1 MIITVHFHGI
11 LADWVGV
18 PSANFELPADATLA
32 DLVQAIGG
40 RYRSNMP
47 EQLWDD
53 KTDSFKKQVRARGT
67 TTVYND
73 LDMALEKGEDITF
86 MLMIAGG

>member
-1 MIITVHFHGI
+1 MMITAHFHGI
-11 LADWVGV
+11 LTEWVGV
-18 PSANFELPADATLA
+18 PSANFDLPAGATYA
-32 DLVQAIGG
+32 DLMQAIGG

-53 KTDSFKKQVRARGT
+53 NTDSFKKQVRAQGAAK
-67 TTVYND
+67 VYKD
-73 LDMALEKGEDITF
+73 LAMPLEKEEDITF

>member
-1 MIITVHFHGI
+1 MIITTHFHGI

-18 PSANFELPADATLA
+18 SSADFDLPENATLA
-32 DLVQAIGG
+32 VLMQAIGD

-53 KTDSFKKQVRARGT
+53 QTDRFKKQVRAQGAV
-67 TTVYND
+67 TVYND
-73 LDMALEKGEDITF
+73 LDMPLEKGEDITF

>member
-1 MIITVHFHGI
+1 MMITAHFQGI

-18 PSANFELPADATLA
+18 PSADFNLPAGATLA
-32 DLVQAIGG
+32 ELMQAIGG

-53 KTDSFKKQVRARGT
+53 KTDRFKKQVRAQGAA
-67 TTVYND
+67 TVYND
-73 LDMALEKGEDITF
+73 LNMPLENGEDITF

>member
-1 MIITVHFHGI
+1 MMITAHFHGI

-18 PSANFELPADATLA
+18 SSADFDLPAGATLA
-32 DLVQAIGG
+32 DLMQAIGG
-40 RYRSNMP
+40 RYRRNMP
-47 EQLWDD
+47 GQLWDD
-53 KTDSFKKQVRARGT
+53 KTDSFKKQVRAQGA

-73 LDMALEKGEDITF
+73 VDMPLEKGDEITF

>member
-1 MIITVHFHGI
+1 MIITAHFHGI

-18 PSANFELPADATLA
+18 PSADFDLPAGATLA
-32 DLVQAIGG
+32 DLMQAIGG

-53 KTDSFKKQVRARGT
+53 KTDSFKKQVRAQGATR
-67 TTVYND
+67 VYHE
-73 LDMALEKGEDITF
+73 LDMPLEKGEDITF